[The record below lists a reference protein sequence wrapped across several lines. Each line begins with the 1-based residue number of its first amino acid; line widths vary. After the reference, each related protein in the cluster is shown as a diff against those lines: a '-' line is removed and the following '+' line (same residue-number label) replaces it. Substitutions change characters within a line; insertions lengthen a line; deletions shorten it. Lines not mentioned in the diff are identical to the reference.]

1 MSPRA
6 YKLGERQAATE
17 ETRARII
24 AAARE
29 LLTAPEGIAG
39 FTLDAVARQAGVARM
54 TVYYQFGSKP
64 GLLEKLYDDLGEK
77 DLVPRL
83 QAVFAEKDAIAA
95 LGALI
100 DAFSGFWASEQLL
113 TRRLRALA
121 RLDPEVGQGI
131 QRRDYW
137 RRQHL
142 HNVLARAA
150 QTNKHIAKSLGSE
163 TEDMLYSLT
172 SFEYFDTLAGL
183 RDAETA
189 SGLVKRL
196 AFQVLGLHT
205 FTQPVSK

>member
-29 LLTAPEGIAG
+29 LLTAPDGIAG

-54 TVYYQFGSKP
+54 TVYYQFGSKV
-64 GLLEKLYDDLGEK
+64 GLLEKLYDDLAEK
-77 DLVPRL
+77 GLVPRL
-83 QAVFAEKDAIAA
+83 QTVFIQKDGVAA

-100 DAFSGFWASEQLL
+100 DAFSGFWASEQLV

-121 RLDPEVGQGI
+121 RLDPEVELGI
-131 QRRDYW
+131 QRRDSW

-142 HNVLARAA
+142 HNALARAA
-150 QTNKHIAKSLGSE
+150 QDNEAIAMALNSE
-163 TEDMLYSLT
+163 TEDVIYSLT
-172 SFEYFDTLAGL
+172 SFEYFDALAGL

-205 FTQPVSK
+205 FT